1 MTGIDNRIE
10 YLTKSHWE
18 QVKSIFKEGIDSK
31 IATFETE
38 VPSWQE
44 WDRRHLKGCRLAVIN
59 SEEVLGWAALLP
71 VSDRQVYSGV
81 AEVSIYVKTQAQNMG
96 IGKTLMKSLISES
109 EKNGLWTLQATIFPE
124 NQASISL
131 HKSHG
136 FKEVGSREKIGMLF
150 NKWKDVLLFERRS
163 KKTGL

>member
-1 MTGIDNRIE
+1 MTRIDNRIDF
-10 YLTKSHWE
+10 LTKSHWE
-18 QVKSIFKEGIDSK
+18 QVKSIFKEGIESK

-44 WDRRHLKGCRLAVIN
+44 WDRKHLKGCRLVVIN

-71 VSDRQVYSGV
+71 VSERKVYAGV

-109 EKNGLWTLQATIFPE
+109 EKNGLWTLQASIFPE

-136 FKEVGSREKIGMLF
+136 FKEVGMREKIGKLF
-150 NKWKDVLLFERRS
+150 NEWKDVLLFERRNR
-163 KKTGL
+163 KTAL